1 MSRKGSTKATGRD
14 YSYDKKY
21 QSTPER
27 RAYRAEL
34 NKEARERGIYGKR
47 EKMGKDLSHTKDG
60 KMVLESK
67 SINRGRQGSYGKS
80 TKK

>member
-1 MSRKGSTKATGRD
+1 MARKGSTKATGRD
-14 YSYDKKY
+14 YTYDKKY
-21 QSTPER
+21 QATEER
-27 RAYRAEL
+27 KRYRAEL

-60 KMVLESK
+60 KMVLEK
-67 SINRGRQGSYGKS
+67 RSINRGRQGSNNKS